1 MSIAQHH
8 AAVKDYDRYVQCDRE
23 GCEKW
28 HDAPQFRDSEN
39 FFCDMLSGQRCAK
52 PGDDRWIKETAAF
65 WPHARKREN
74 DEAEASFCQQ
84 HPCCEVAARHLLH
97 NINSRTKSFWPIEG
111 DTSVGDV
118 IDMTNTAESLAKDG
132 PDRIEELKKILLAI
146 TRGVNQECKRK
157 DADWKR
163 IDEQINQV
171 CLELVCIGTR
181 RGSM

>member
-28 HDAPQFRDSEN
+28 HDAPQFRDKN
-39 FFCDMLSGQRCAK
+39 FFCDMLPGQRCAK

-84 HPCCEVAARHLLH
+84 HPCCEVAARHLLQ

-118 IDMTNTAESLAKDG
+118 IGMTNTAESLAKDG